1 MSSGRTDMR
10 TRTIDLTAW
19 AITSTHG
26 PDCAD
31 CRWAVRRAEDRIED
45 GRGMSHTKS
54 IRIRYYGHD
63 ATAKR
68 RDAR

>member
-1 MSSGRTDMR
+1 MHAV
-10 TRTIDLTAW
+10 DLTGW
-19 AITSTHG
+19 MITAAHG

-45 GRGMSHTKS
+45 GRGMAHTNELH
-54 IRIRYYGHD
+54 IRYYGHD

-68 RDAR
+68 KDAR